1 MGSSGNV
8 WVVLRIQQICNTTRH
23 KSPIYGLFALSKRSQ
38 RDKQLSA
45 NKKDI
50 KSPECLHSWAFFM
63 SFLVIGTQG

>member
-1 MGSSGNV
+1 M
-8 WVVLRIQQICNTTRH
+8 IQ
-23 KSPIYGLFALSKRSQ
+23 KDSVSFQ